1 MRPRGRRNP
10 AEEGSR
16 ILIEISR
23 TVVSMS
29 TAGLLVLG
37 AGVIASR
44 SISAS
49 GLAPG
54 TLTGR
59 AIALGRV
66 FVAAPLA
73 AFGAL
78 HLAAARGLME
88 MVPGYMPW
96 PLLWVYLVGFGLI
109 ATALSL
115 IFDRLVVWSS
125 LLAGGM
131 FLAFVAMMDLP
142 GVITA
147 QHDRFGFALL
157 ARETTFGCALLC
169 LGGSL
174 APRGSRWA
182 SLVTPCR
189 IVFAVVAIFYGVE
202 HFLHPEFLPG
212 VPLEKLTPAGVPVP
226 RFWGYLVGWALLVS
240 GAMILLN
247 RWASYAAA
255 RLGIVLAATVA
266 IIYVP
271 MLGPAHGTGQVV
283 EVIDYIFDTLLY
295 AGTALIVAEALR
307 RSEIRNV
314 GRASVS
320 KTG

>member
-1 MRPRGRRNP
+1 
-10 AEEGSR
+10 
-16 ILIEISR
+16 
-23 TVVSMS
+23 MS
-29 TAGLLVLG
+29 TAGVLVLG
-37 AGVIASR
+37 AGVIAGGARTESGIR
-44 SISAS
+44 S
-49 GLAPG
+49 GLASG
-54 TLTGR
+54 AVTGR
-59 AIALGRV
+59 AIALGRA

-96 PLLWVYLVGFGLI
+96 PLFWVYLVGFGLI
-109 ATALSL
+109 AAALSL
-115 IFDRLVVWSS
+115 IFDRLAFWSS

-142 GVITA
+142 GVITG

-169 LGGSL
+169 LAGSL
-174 APRGSRWA
+174 AARGSRWGW
-182 SLVTPCR
+182 LVTPCR
-189 IVFAVVAIFYGVE
+189 IVFAVVAIFYGIE

-212 VPLEKLTPAGVPVP
+212 VPLEKLTPAWVPAP
-226 RFWGYLVGWALLVS
+226 RVWGYVVGAVLLVS
-240 GAMILLN
+240 GALLLVN
-247 RWASYAAA
+247 RRASDAAA
-255 RLGIVLAATVA
+255 WLGMVLAATVA

-271 MLGPAHGTGQVV
+271 MLGPAHGTDAVI

-307 RSEIRNV
+307 RGESGGGRRAAV
-314 GRASVS
+314 GG
-320 KTG
+320 TG